1 LRSRRTRLA
10 AGALLAL
17 LLAAP
22 AGAKVFLSRQE
33 ALREAFPG
41 ADRVET
47 RSVVLSDAEARAV
60 QERARSELPSRIVNL
75 YVGVRDGAPV
85 GYALID
91 VHTVRT
97 LPEAFL
103 VVLSPQGEVRSLRVL
118 AFYEPGEYRP
128 PERWLSQFD
137 RRRLDEELR
146 LGGAIHGIAGATLSA
161 RAVTGSVRRALALF
175 EVLVRG
181 DAASGLAAAPAP
193 PPAPPAAPAGA
204 AGTGGA
210 R

>member
-1 LRSRRTRLA
+1 LRSRRRALA
-10 AGALLAL
+10 WAPLLAL
-17 LLAAP
+17 ALAAP
-22 AGAKVFLSRQE
+22 ARTEVFLSRQE
-33 ALREAFPG
+33 ALELAFPG

-47 RSVVLSDAEARAV
+47 RSIVLDDADARAV
-60 QERARSELPSRIVNL
+60 EERAHSPLPSRIVNL
-75 YVGVRDGAPV
+75 YVGIEDGAPT

-103 VVLSPQGEVRSLRVL
+103 IVLSPEGEVRSLRVL
-118 AFYEPGEYRP
+118 AFYEPAEYRP

-137 RRRLDEELR
+137 RRRLGEELR
-146 LGGAIHGIAGATLSA
+146 VGGAIHGIAGATLSA

-175 EVLVRG
+175 AVLVRG
-181 DAASGLAAAPAP
+181 EESDLAAAGAAPAP
-193 PPAPPAAPAGA
+193 APPASEA
-204 AGTGGA
+204 AGGGGA